1 MLLKLELSHQ
11 KICFGCLFRGF
22 AGNISSCTQHSRR
35 AAPLDPS
42 PVMQSCAARL
52 NARLTKQSVNCELL
66 CIIDL
71 STFTQRV
78 QTVLPRIFPSVSND
92 NVASFFVSHST
103 KNELPVASQSCSNI
117 GLQQCFGLID
127 QMGCTVIL
135 GDQRT
140 DACQMR
146 LMLHHAIRMQGEQ
159 DDWSLR
165 MHRSQNECC
174 LKAVHYRHAKVQ
186 HNQVG
191 FEVFSFLDGLCAI
204 FSLSADFNP
213 CGFKDYA

>member
-11 KICFGCLFRGF
+11 KIRFWLSLPGF

-71 STFTQRV
+71 STFIQRV
-78 QTVLPRIFPSVSND
+78 QAVPLRIFPSVSND

-103 KNELPVASQSCSNI
+103 KIGHELPVASQSRSNI

-127 QMGCTVIL
+127 QMRCTVTL

-140 DACQMR
+140 DACHMR
-146 LMLHHAIRMQGEQ
+146 FM
-159 DDWSLR
+159 
-165 MHRSQNECC
+165 
-174 LKAVHYRHAKVQ
+174 
-186 HNQVG
+186 
-191 FEVFSFLDGLCAI
+191 
-204 FSLSADFNP
+204 
-213 CGFKDYA
+213 